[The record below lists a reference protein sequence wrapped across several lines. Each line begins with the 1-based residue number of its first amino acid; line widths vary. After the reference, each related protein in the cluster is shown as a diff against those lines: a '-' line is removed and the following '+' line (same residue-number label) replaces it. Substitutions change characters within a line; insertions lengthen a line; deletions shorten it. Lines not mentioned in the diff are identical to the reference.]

1 MGTVLHYFDSDVIQ
15 EKKEEFAMIPKVER
29 QEKML
34 TSGNQS
40 RMLFL
45 LEEGINNAVYNMP
58 IWYRLEG
65 DLDENLFCRCLAYL
79 VDRHEI
85 LRTVYKKEAGIY
97 YQTILDNVDFKVE
110 VKDVSDWNERD
121 VKDWILGQAAKAFDL
136 FNEIPVRCSLLKL
149 EEGKYYWFMNVH
161 HIAADG
167 WSTGIFSRE
176 LEVLYQQGLE
186 EKELFLET
194 LPIQYVDYAVHE
206 QQIMKNG
213 RQKELA
219 YWKEELKDVTGIL
232 DFPVDRKR
240 LKEKMKLF

>member
-1 MGTVLHYFDSDVIQ
+1 
-15 EKKEEFAMIPKVER
+15 
-29 QEKML
+29 ML

-121 VKDWILGQAAKAFDL
+121 VKDWIFGQAAKAFDL
-136 FNEIPVRCSLLKL
+136 FNEIPV
-149 EEGKYYWFMNVH
+149 
-161 HIAADG
+161 
-167 WSTGIFSRE
+167 
-176 LEVLYQQGLE
+176 
-186 EKELFLET
+186 
-194 LPIQYVDYAVHE
+194 
-206 QQIMKNG
+206 
-213 RQKELA
+213 
-219 YWKEELKDVTGIL
+219 
-232 DFPVDRKR
+232 
-240 LKEKMKLF
+240 